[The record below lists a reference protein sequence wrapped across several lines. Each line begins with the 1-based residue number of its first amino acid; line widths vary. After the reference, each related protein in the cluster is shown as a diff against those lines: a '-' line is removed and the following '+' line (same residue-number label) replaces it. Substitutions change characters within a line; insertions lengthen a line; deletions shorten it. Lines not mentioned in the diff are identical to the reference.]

1 MVVHLFGE
9 NCYEEKRLGTNLS
22 AGEEPQLTIPAGT
35 TFVAELSEPDE
46 WCLISCTVCPGFD
59 FEDFSFGDTEALLRT
74 FPANSELINRL
85 VRTT

>member
-46 WCLISCTVCPGFD
+46 WCLIGCLVCPGFD
-59 FEDFSFGDTEALLRT
+59 FEDFTWGDAGVMRGR
-74 FPANSELINRL
+74 FPEQCELIGRL
-85 VRTT
+85 ERR